1 VVGKKEEENI
11 AAVMVMVMVVSIV
24 GVVGDYIYISGNDRG
39 NVS

>member
-24 GVVGDYIYISGNDRG
+24 GVVGDYIYKWKRQRKR
-39 NVS
+39 